1 MFCSPKRLGQLLTE
15 ILHSGILIHSSIR
28 CRFFYLEQNRRCSS
42 CVKGQ
47 PCERGRVSRVWFSVL
62 EKEKWKSGNDQR
74 IGKKGI
80 SKNARGWGRGR
91 GSDALEAEA
100 RQAVWGYPL
109 GPPQPRIPTKL
120 INLEGAHHPVHF
132 ILIC

>member
-1 MFCSPKRLGQLLTE
+1 M
-15 ILHSGILIHSSIR
+15 IR
-28 CRFFYLEQNRRCSS
+28 GLERKEL
-42 CVKGQ
+42 VKM
-47 PCERGRVSRVWFSVL
+47 PRG
-62 EKEKWKSGNDQR
+62 G
-74 IGKKGI
+74 G
-80 SKNARGWGRGR
+80 AR

-100 RQAVWGYPL
+100 RQAVWGCPL